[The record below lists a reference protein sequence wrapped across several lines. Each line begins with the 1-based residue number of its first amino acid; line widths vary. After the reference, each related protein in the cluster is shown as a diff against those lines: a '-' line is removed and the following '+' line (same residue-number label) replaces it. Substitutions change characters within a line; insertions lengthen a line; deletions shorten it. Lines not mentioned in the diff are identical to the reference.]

1 MLKLVGDWWE
11 CPKHGMVLGA
21 CEQCG
26 TGLQDVVLTGDE
38 GKPNEKDDIDFGGMN
53 GVCCK

>member
-1 MLKLVGDWWE
+1 MKLVGDWWE